1 MKITNKELLTVLTDG
16 SQIGF
21 LPSLIELSN
30 LRTGA
35 KLAFNIAFTLQQAT
49 VAQSIVDLVK
59 NNLNKSFENNKEYVI
74 EEWTTLMN
82 NESEFEIKTIN
93 LNDLINILDND
104 KITPSLLFNLKNYIT
119 E

>member
-1 MKITNKELLTVLTDG
+1 
-16 SQIGF
+16 
-21 LPSLIELSN
+21 
-30 LRTGA
+30 
-35 KLAFNIAFTLQQAT
+35 
-49 VAQSIVDLVK
+49 
-59 NNLNKSFENNKEYVI
+59 
-74 EEWTTLMN
+74 MN